1 MLPQDLFNHCKNEL
15 TKKLKVLEGRKRDLN
30 QTLFNNHKS
39 SAGDK
44 HETERAMVQLEQEK
58 LGEQIKSI
66 EIHQQILNSIQ
77 KVEKSQSVRLGSVV
91 LTNKANYYISI
102 PVESCILNS
111 KTYYCI
117 SAQSPI
123 GSSLLG
129 KKVGDSIQFNNQ
141 MIRIEELI

>member
-1 MLPQDLFNHCKNEL
+1 MPIQSNKNQSLFLKMSEKAL
-15 TKKLKVLEGRKRDLN
+15 AISPAGTATTPKLMN
-30 QTLFNNHKS
+30 
-39 SAGDK
+39 
-44 HETERAMVQLEQEK
+44 M
-58 LGEQIKSI
+58 I
-66 EIHQQILNSIQ
+66 
-77 KVEKSQSVRLGSVV
+77 V

-123 GSSLLG
+123 GSSLIG

-141 MIRIEELI
+141 MIHIEELI

>member
-1 MLPQDLFNHCKNEL
+1 M
-15 TKKLKVLEGRKRDLN
+15 
-30 QTLFNNHKS
+30 FNNHKS

-44 HETERAMVQLEQEK
+44 HETERAMVQLEREK

-66 EIHQQILNSIQ
+66 EIHQQILSSIQ

-102 PVESCILNS
+102 PVESSILNS

-123 GSSLLG
+123 GRSLHG
-129 KKVGDSIQFNNQ
+129 KKVGESIHFNNQ
-141 MIRIEELI
+141 IIRIEELI